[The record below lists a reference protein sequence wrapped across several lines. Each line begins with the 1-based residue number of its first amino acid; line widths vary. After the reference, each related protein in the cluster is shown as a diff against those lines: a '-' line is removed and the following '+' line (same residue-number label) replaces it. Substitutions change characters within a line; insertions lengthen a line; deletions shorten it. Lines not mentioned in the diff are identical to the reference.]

1 MRNYVDAINKTPFL
15 YCRDHKDFTAPH
27 AAVTEPRGR
36 VNALPER
43 RFAGPGLA
51 TYVKSITQT
60 SAGTA
65 TRKGGINESQRCG
78 RYHQAVTQ
86 CKRGI

>member
-1 MRNYVDAINKTPFL
+1 MGYADATNKTASCL
-15 YCRDHKDFTAPH
+15 YCRDHKDFTAAH
-27 AAVTEPRGR
+27 AALTESRGS

-43 RFAGPGLA
+43 RFAGPELA
-51 TYVKSITQT
+51 TYMTTITQT

-78 RYHQAVTQ
+78 RYNQAVTQ
-86 CKRGI
+86 CRRGI